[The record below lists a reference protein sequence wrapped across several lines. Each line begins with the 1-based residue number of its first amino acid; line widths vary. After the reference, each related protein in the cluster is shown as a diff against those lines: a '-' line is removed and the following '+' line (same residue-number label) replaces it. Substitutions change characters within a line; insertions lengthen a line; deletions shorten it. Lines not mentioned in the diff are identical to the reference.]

1 MRRHLLTIAAAVIFA
16 VVILRVPAAAQ
27 QRVSASHS
35 LALHGDVKYGSDFKH
50 FDYVDPDAPKGG
62 SIRLAT
68 IGTFDSLNPFI
79 LKGVPAAGVGLL
91 FDTLTVQSDDEP
103 FTEYGLLAEKIE
115 VPSDRAWVA
124 YQLRPEAKWHDGSPI
139 TSDDVAFSFDS
150 LMTKGHPFY
159 KAYYN
164 DVLRVEKQGAR
175 KVRFV
180 FRRGSNPEL
189 ALIMGQLPVIS
200 KKYYTENAF
209 DKTSLDPPMGSG
221 PYRVS
226 EVKPGRSI
234 TFQRVP
240 NYWGRELPVNRGRY
254 NFDTIRYEY
263 YRDETVVVEAFKA
276 GEYDFRLENVAK
288 IWATAYEG
296 SAFNKKLIVKEELPN
311 ENPTGMQ
318 AFVFNTRRPLFKD
331 RRVRL
336 ALTYAFDFEWTNK
349 TFFYGAYTR
358 TRSYFSNSE
367 LASSGLPGPEELK
380 LLEPYRKQLPPEVF
394 TQEYEPPRT
403 DGSGNARENL
413 RTALDLLKQAGWEL
427 KGGKLVREEPGKA
440 PIAFEFEMLFDQPS
454 EERFS
459 IPFKKNLERIGIT
472 ANIRI
477 VDVSQYQKRIENYDF
492 DMTST
497 VWGQSL
503 SPGNEQRDFWSSGS
517 ADKPGT
523 RNFAGIKDP
532 VVDALV
538 SRVITAPDRA
548 GLVAACRALDRVLLW
563 GYYAIPHWHIRT
575 YRVAYWNKFGRP
587 SVKPKYALGFPD
599 TWWIDGEKERALEN
613 KQ

>member
-1 MRRHLLTIAAAVIFA
+1 MRRQLLTIAAAVVCAF
-16 VVILRVPAAAQ
+16 VMTRGPVAAQ
-27 QRVSASHS
+27 QRTTVSHA
-35 LALHGDVKYGSDFKH
+35 LALHGDVKYGPDFTH
-50 FDYVDPDAPKGG
+50 FDYVDPNAPKGG

-68 IGTFDSLNPFI
+68 VGTFDSLNPFI
-79 LKGVPAAGVGLL
+79 LKGVPAVGVGLI

-115 VPSDRAWVA
+115 VPSDRSWVA

-139 TSDDVAFSFDS
+139 TSDDVVFSFET

-164 DVLRVEKQGAR
+164 DVLRVERQGVR

-180 FRRGSNPEL
+180 FKQGSNPEL
-189 ALIMGQLPVIS
+189 ALIMGQLPVVS
-200 KKYYTENAF
+200 KKYYSENAF

-234 TFQRVP
+234 TYQRVP
-240 NYWGRELPVNRGRY
+240 DYWGRELPVYRGRN

-263 YRDETVVVEAFKA
+263 YRDETVIVEAFKA

-296 SAFNKKLIVKEELPN
+296 PAFNKKLIVKEELPN

-380 LLEPYRKQLPPEVF
+380 LIEPFRSKLPSEVF
-394 TQEYEPPRT
+394 TREYDPPRT
-403 DGSGNARENL
+403 DGSGNVRENL
-413 RTALDLLKQAGWEL
+413 RTALDLLEQAGWGL
-427 KGGKLVREEPGKA
+427 KDGKLVREEPGKA
-440 PIAFEFEMLFDQPS
+440 PVAFEFEMLFDQPS

-472 ANIRI
+472 SNIRI
-477 VDVSQYQKRIENYDF
+477 VDVSQYEKRLESFDF

-517 ADKPGT
+517 ADKPGA

-532 VVDALV
+532 IVDALV
-538 SRVITAPDRA
+538 NRVITAPDRA
-548 GLVAACRALDRVLLW
+548 SLVTACRALDRVLLW

-575 YRVAYWNKFGRP
+575 YRIAYWNKFGRP
-587 SVKPKYALGFPD
+587 AVKPKYALGFPD
-599 TWWIDGEKERALEN
+599 TWWIDVEKEKTLE
-613 KQ
+613 KK